1 MALLPLQHP
10 WPEESHCH
18 ENRPHRLPGA
28 PLPASADL
36 YADTAGGEADAGDA
50 REMKPSICYVAMRA
64 LSALALAFTL
74 TVGADAATTGSLH
87 LKIAHPDIPLAGG
100 PNRFDYET
108 VDPQHRLLFIA
119 HLGSGIV
126 TVLNLQTNS
135 VVTNIKGVPGVHGVL
150 AVPSLNEVF
159 ATATDQ
165 NRVDVISETD
175 FHIIAH
181 APAGVYPDGMTYAP
195 REHELFIS
203 DEAGQTETVVDTRT
217 NKRVATIEMGGEV
230 GNSQYDPVTHQVF
243 VDVQTR
249 DDIVELDPRTNKI
262 VHRYRLP
269 ATCKDDHSL
278 LLDAPARLGFVAC
291 DGNAKLLVVD
301 MKTMHVLFIHKTG
314 SGPDV
319 LAFDAG
325 LQRLYV
331 ASESGVVAM
340 FHLKGNKLYQPP

>member
-1 MALLPLQHP
+1 MK
-10 WPEESHCH
+10 
-18 ENRPHRLPGA
+18 RLNM
-28 PLPASADL
+28 S
-36 YADTAGGEADAGDA
+36 
-50 REMKPSICYVAMRA
+50 VAMRA
-64 LSALALAFTL
+64 LGML
-74 TVGADAATTGSLH
+74 TFVFVLMASADAATTASLP
-87 LKIAHPDIPLAGG
+87 LKIAHPDIPLAGK
-100 PNRFDYET
+100 PDRFDYET

-126 TVLNLQTNS
+126 TVFNLRTNS
-135 VVTNIKGVPGVHGVL
+135 VVTNIRGVPGVHGVL

-165 NRVDVISETD
+165 NRVDVISEKD

-181 APAGVYPDGMTYAP
+181 APAGVYPDGMTYAQ

-203 DEAGQTETVVDTRT
+203 DEAGQTETVVDTWT
-217 NKRVATIEMGGEV
+217 NKRVATIQMGGEV

-249 DDIVELDPRTNKI
+249 DDIVEIDPRTNKI

-269 ATCKDDHSL
+269 TACNDDHGL

-301 MKTMHVLFIHKTG
+301 MNTMRVLSIHKTG
-314 SGPDV
+314 NGPDV
-319 LAFDAG
+319 FAFDAG
-325 LQRLYV
+325 LHRLYV
-331 ASESGVVAM
+331 ASESGIVAI
-340 FHLKGNKLYQPP
+340 FQLDGQNLHLLGRSYLAYEAHSVAVDPQTHEVYFPLQNIGGAGVLRIMAPDSQ